1 MMNKITNI
9 EVQKKNKNRV
19 NVYIDEEFA
28 FGCDAEIIYKYG
40 IKKNNEVNAKQLME
54 IMEEENFIKCKTSA
68 LRIIERTYKTEKEI
82 TDKLREKGYDEKS
95 INRTIDFMVEYNLLN
110 DKKYTDMYVKDKIK
124 VQGINK
130 IKYTL
135 LRKGVCDEVIRDKIT
150 NISKDDEKEGALK
163 LAQKKY
169 NQIINREQDK
179 YKVSQKL
186 YRFLA
191 SKGYDYDCINDV
203 IKKVINIDNFME

>member
-1 MMNKITNI
+1 MNKITNV

-28 FGCDAEIIYKYG
+28 FGCDAEIVYKYG
-40 IKKNNEVNAKQLME
+40 IKKNNQVDAKQLME
-54 IMEEENFIKCKTSA
+54 IMEEENFIKCKTAA

-82 TDKLREKGYDEKS
+82 IDKLREKGYDEKS
-95 INRTIDFMVEYNLLN
+95 INRTIDFMEEYNLIN
-110 DKKYTDMYVKDKIK
+110 DRKYTEMYLKDKIK

-135 LRKGVCDEVIRDKIT
+135 LRKGVCEEVIKDKIT
-150 NISKDDEKEGALK
+150 SISRDDEKEVALK

-169 NQIINREQDK
+169 SQITNREQDK
-179 YKVSQKL
+179 YKISQKL

-203 IKKVINIDNFME
+203 IKKVINIDSFME

>member
-1 MMNKITNI
+1 MNKITNV

-28 FGCDAEIIYKYG
+28 FSCDAEIVYKYG
-40 IKKNNEVNAKQLME
+40 IKKNNEVNAKQLIE
-54 IMEEENFIKCKTSA
+54 IMEEENFVKCKNSA

-95 INRTIDFMVEYNLLN
+95 INRTIDFMEEYNLLN
-110 DKKYTDMYVKDKIK
+110 DKKYADMYIKDKIK

-130 IKYTL
+130 IKYNL
-135 LRKGVCDEVIRDKIT
+135 LRKGVCEEVITDKIT

-186 YRFLA
+186 YRFLV
-191 SKGYDYDCINDV
+191 SKGYDYDCINEV
-203 IKKVINIDNFME
+203 IKKVINMDSFME

>member
-1 MMNKITNI
+1 MNKITNV

-28 FGCDAEIIYKYG
+28 FSCDVEIVYKYG

-54 IMEEENFIKCKTSA
+54 IMEEENFVKCKNSA

-95 INRTIDFMVEYNLLN
+95 INRTIDFMEEYNLLN
-110 DKKYTDMYVKDKIK
+110 DKKYADMYIKDKIK

-130 IKYTL
+130 IKYNL
-135 LRKGVCDEVIRDKIT
+135 LRKGVCEEVIRDKIT

-186 YRFLA
+186 YRFLV
-191 SKGYDYDCINDV
+191 SKGYDYDCINEV
-203 IKKVINIDNFME
+203 IKKVINIDSFME

>member
-95 INRTIDFMVEYNLLN
+95 INKTIDFMVEYNLLN

-135 LRKGVCDEVIRDKIT
+135 LRKGVCDEVIRDKII

>member
-1 MMNKITNI
+1 MNKITNV

-28 FGCDAEIIYKYG
+28 FSCDAEIVYKYG

-54 IMEEENFIKCKTSA
+54 IMEEENFVKCKNSA

-95 INRTIDFMVEYNLLN
+95 INRTIDFMEEYNLLN
-110 DKKYTDMYVKDKIK
+110 DKKYTDMYIKDKIK

-130 IKYTL
+130 IKYNL
-135 LRKGVCDEVIRDKIT
+135 LRKGVCEEVIRDKIT

-186 YRFLA
+186 YRFLV
-191 SKGYDYDCINDV
+191 SKGYDYDCINEV
-203 IKKVINIDNFME
+203 IKKVINIDSFME